1 MAKHRIANLWLL
13 RSDRLAL
20 YIPIWVCMMNGVAR
34 AATTSDI
41 FNVLGDENRR
51 RIVQAIGAGE
61 LTVGDLVEALGLGQ
75 PQVSKHLKVL
85 RDVDL
90 LLVRTVGR
98 NRLYRLNAPAL
109 DPLQRWLSDLTASIN
124 ARFDRLDSYL
134 ADLQTQSDSL
144 EE

>member
-1 MAKHRIANLWLL
+1 MGM
-13 RSDRLAL
+13 
-20 YIPIWVCMMNGVAR
+20 YNGSVAR

-41 FNVLGDENRR
+41 FNVVGDETRR
-51 RIVQAIGAGE
+51 RIVQVIGANEMTVGE
-61 LTVGDLVEALGLGQ
+61 LVDALGLGQ

-98 NRLYRLNAPAL
+98 NRLYRVNTPAL
-109 DPLQRWLSDLTASIN
+109 DPLQRWLNDLTASIN

-134 ADLQTQSDSL
+134 AELQTQPDSM
-144 EE
+144 ED

>member
-1 MAKHRIANLWLL
+1 M
-13 RSDRLAL
+13 S
-20 YIPIWVCMMNGVAR
+20 GVAR
-34 AATTSDI
+34 AATTSDV

-51 RIVQAIGAGE
+51 RIVQLIGAGE

-109 DPLQRWLSDLTASIN
+109 DPLQRWLSDLTAAIN